1 MHARALDAFLDGSNQ
16 PKRSDA
22 YMKGRG
28 LQKLAAGGL
37 IALAFAGGVAL
48 APNFITPAAAEIA
61 NNVAGQILGNR
72 GPGGADVYTT
82 AAAYLG
88 ISVADL
94 RTELQAGKSLS
105 DVAVEKGKTRDGL
118 IAAITQ
124 AESQRIAQLV
134 DQKGLGAAKPGGP
147 GRANVTGDPLA
158 AAATYLGISAADL
171 RTKLQA
177 QQTLAAIANATPNK
191 NRAGLI
197 AAIVA
202 DQTAKIDAAQTAG
215 TITADQATQ
224 LKNGITDRITKLVDS
239 TGPWGPGTRRSRR

>member
-1 MHARALDAFLDGSNQ
+1 MN
-16 PKRSDA
+16 
-22 YMKGRG
+22 GRG

-48 APNFITPAAAEIA
+48 APNLSIPAAAEIA
-61 NNVAGQILGNR
+61 NNVANNVAAQILGNH

-82 AAAYLG
+82 AATYIG

-94 RTELQAGKSLS
+94 RTELQAGKSLA

-118 IAAITQ
+118 IAALTQ

-147 GRANVTGDPLA
+147 GRATVTGDPLA
-158 AAATYLGISAADL
+158 AAATYLGISEADL

-177 QQTLAAIANATPNK
+177 QQTLAAIANSTPNK

-224 LKNGITDRITKLVDS
+224 LKNGITDRITRLVDS
-239 TGPWGPGTRRSRR
+239 TGPWGPGPRRGRP